1 MNEEKTTLTSESA
14 NEENAGTEFDPVQAL
29 KELKANSVPKSEYDK
44 ACADRDKYLKAI
56 FEGGEAPESEKE
68 PVDIDALRKELFGG
82 EKDLSNLEYAQ
93 KALQLRNELIDQ
105 QGIDIFVGRGSKFT
119 PTNED
124 YESAQR
130 LADGLE
136 HCIEVAEGDT
146 EIFTRELMRMT
157 DDVSVSPKINPKI
170 RR

>member
-1 MNEEKTTLTSESA
+1 MNEEKANLTSESA
-14 NEENAGTEFDPVQAL
+14 NEDNAGTEFDPVQAL

-56 FEGGEAPESEKE
+56 FEGGEAPEPDKE
-68 PVDIDALRKELFGG
+68 PVDIDALRKDLFGG
-82 EKDLSNLEYAQ
+82 DKDLSNLEYAQ
-93 KALQLRNELIDQ
+93 KALQLRNELIEQ
-105 QGIDIFVGRGSKFT
+105 QGIDVFVGRGSKFT

-136 HCIEVAEGDT
+136 HCIEIADGDS

-157 DDVSVSPKINPKI
+157 DDVAVAPKINPKI